1 MIKDPSQL
9 PDDLPVPIDDGA
21 CDHLPGL
28 SFPSIPLRST
38 SGGIIDLSKI
48 KGTLVIYFY
57 PMNGHP
63 DSPPMVAW
71 NDIPG
76 ARGCTPQACAFSDAH
91 TELTQLGVTVMG
103 ISSQPLKDQ
112 QEARTRLA
120 LPFDLLND
128 QDLKLAGTL
137 RLPTF
142 EYASSVYIKRIT
154 LIVEDCV
161 IQKVFYPVFP
171 PDRNALEVLDWLK
184 ASSGSSA

>member
-1 MIKDPSQL
+1 MIKDLLQL
-9 PDDLPVPIDDGA
+9 PKDLPVPVDDGA
-21 CDHLPGL
+21 CNHLPGL
-28 SFPSIPLRST
+28 LMPSIPLRST
-38 SGGIIDLSKI
+38 SGRTIDLSKI
-48 KGTLVIYFY
+48 KGTLVLYFY

-63 DSPPMVAW
+63 DSPPMIGW

-76 ARGCTPQACAFSDAH
+76 ARGCTPQACAFTDAH
-91 TELTQLGVTVMG
+91 TELTHLGVTVMG

-128 QDLKLAGTL
+128 KNLKLAGTL

-142 EYASSVYIKRIT
+142 EYASTVYIKRIT

-161 IQKVFYPVFP
+161 IRKVFYPVFP

-184 ASSGSSA
+184 ARSTSSA